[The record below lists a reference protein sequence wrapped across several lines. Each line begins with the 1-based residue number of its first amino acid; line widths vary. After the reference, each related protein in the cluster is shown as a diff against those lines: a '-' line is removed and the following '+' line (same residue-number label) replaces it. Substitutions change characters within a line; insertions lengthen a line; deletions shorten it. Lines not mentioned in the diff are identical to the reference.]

1 VIIFLKKKLNS
12 IVEATDCTG
21 KKVYKNAQK
30 PLLIGEGVF
39 FLLL

>member
-1 VIIFLKKKLNS
+1 VIIFLEKQFNS

-30 PLLIGEGVF
+30 PLLIGFGRFF
-39 FLLL
+39 FL